1 MRVIS
6 LFRSINKKINNILSF
21 EKDLLHLEKDERM
34 FSHSL
39 IVHVPNHQWDVR
51 IQILIT
57 CMQFDT

>member
-21 EKDLLHLEKDERM
+21 EKDFLHLEKDKRI

-39 IVHVPNHQWDVR
+39 IIHVPNHQYDAR
-51 IQILIT
+51 ILIA